1 MKKKVKRLLGVALSF
16 MMVLSLC
23 ACGSKDESK
32 SPGGAQ
38 TRSDVRIGLVS
49 SSSGFGDGAFNDL
62 TLRGFEKAK
71 KELGIEYDKVG
82 VKAVGDIELS
92 LRDMASTGDYDLIIA
107 LTYEAI
113 EAIKMVS
120 EEYPD
125 QKFAIIDTVVE
136 APNVASY
143 LTTDQEASFVVGA
156 AAALMKQSAKIYGLS
171 PEKKVGFIGG
181 VDAPNIRIFYA
192 GFAAGAKYIDKDMVV
207 LDDYVGGFTDI
218 TTTKEIANSMNN
230 QGADVI
236 FHAAGTSGNGL
247 FQAAKENNTIAFG
260 VNLNQNGLEPD
271 VIAGS
276 MIKNVDVAAYDA
288 IKSVVDGKFEGKTRV
303 LSMADG
309 GVEMVTDGSN
319 IVLTDEIKEKLDD
332 IRAKIKNGE
341 IVVPST
347 VDELAVYEDSL
358 N

>member
-1 MKKKVKRLLGVALSF
+1 MKKKVKRWLGVVLSVV
-16 MMVLSLC
+16 MVLSLC
-23 ACGSKDESK
+23 ACGSKDDANDSA
-32 SPGGAQ
+32 GGNG
-38 TRSDVRIGLVS
+38 SDVRVGLVS

-62 TLRGFEKAK
+62 TLRGFDKAK
-71 KELGIEYDKVG
+71 QELGIEYDKVG

-92 LRDMASTGDYDLIIA
+92 LRDMAATEDYDLIIA

-113 EAIKMVS
+113 EAVKMVS
-120 EEYPD
+120 DEYPD
-125 QKFAIIDTVVE
+125 QNFAILDTVVE

-143 LTTDQEASFVVGA
+143 LTTDEEASFVVGA
-156 AAALMKQSAKIYGLS
+156 AAALMKQSADVYGLS

-192 GFAAGAKYIDKDMVV
+192 GFAAGAKYIDKEMVV

-230 QGADVI
+230 QGADAI

-260 VNLNQNGLEPD
+260 VNLNQNDLEPD

-288 IKSVVDGKFEGKTRV
+288 IKSVVDGNFEGKTRI
-303 LSMADG
+303 LNMADG
-309 GVEMVTDGSN
+309 GVDMVTSGSN
-319 IVLTDEIKEKLDD
+319 VELSEEIIEKLDD
-332 IRAKIKNGE
+332 IRAKIKTGE

-347 VDELAVYEDSL
+347 VEELAAYEASL